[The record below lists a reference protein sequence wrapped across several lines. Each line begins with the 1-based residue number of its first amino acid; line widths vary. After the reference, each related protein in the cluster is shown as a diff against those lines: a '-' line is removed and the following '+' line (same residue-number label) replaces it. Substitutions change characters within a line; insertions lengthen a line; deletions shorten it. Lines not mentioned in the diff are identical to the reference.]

1 MERTLCSPGFSSCRH
16 LDIPLNSNCRAVG
29 RRFYT
34 SLVSLRPRQ
43 RSRETTN
50 TFRYW
55 PSFRRPAT
63 QQPSPRDF
71 RSFEVTTPSASAL
84 LVTDTFSDGGI
95 PDWGQSQ
102 FLNTLRLEKWTLT
115 PIIPITDA
123 ASTCVLAVRRR
134 VGLADVV

>member
-1 MERTLCSPGFSSCRH
+1 MEQTLCSPGFSSCRH

-71 RSFEVTTPSASAL
+71 RSFEVTMPSASAL

-95 PDWGQSQ
+95 PKLGSESIFEYAAVGKMESDLNCCSGQA
-102 FLNTLRLEKWTLT
+102 FADRLPNNHPHATF
-115 PIIPITDA
+115 
-123 ASTCVLAVRRR
+123 
-134 VGLADVV
+134 G